1 MPTDAAKFP
10 EMPAFAPERLAVAGL
25 TLSRGGLVLV
35 RDFSLDLVPG
45 DAVLMSGPNGTGKTT
60 LMRAIAGFI
69 RPDAGEIRIGDQTP
83 AVTAADTLGWLGHA
97 DGLKPGETPR
107 QALRF
112 WSDMAGQGRQPI
124 LPLMRAMAIE
134 SLIDRPAGRLSRG
147 QQRRTALVRVALSNR
162 PIWLLDEPA
171 GPLDGGG
178 RARLADLVAWHR
190 ARGGSVIAAT
200 HQTLDWPTARRID
213 LGTHR

>member
-200 HQTLDWPTARRID
+200 HQTLDWPNARRID

>member
-1 MPTDAAKFP
+1 MPTEAARFP
-10 EMPAFAPERLAVAGL
+10 AMPAFAPERLAVAGL

-69 RPDAGEIRIGDQTP
+69 RPDAGNIRIGDQAP
-83 AVTAADTLGWLGHA
+83 AVAAADTLGWLGHA

-178 RARLADLVAWHR
+178 RARLADLVSWHR

-200 HQTLDWPTARRID
+200 HQTLDWPNARRID
-213 LGTHR
+213 LGAHR

>member
-35 RDFSLDLVPG
+35 RDFNLELVPG

-200 HQTLDWPTARRID
+200 HQTLDWPNARRID
-213 LGTHR
+213 LGAHR

>member
-35 RDFSLDLVPG
+35 RDFNLELVPG

-124 LPLMRAMAIE
+124 LSLMRAMAIE

-200 HQTLDWPTARRID
+200 HQTLDWPNARRID